1 MSEIDEALEYAAKWN
16 QKPPSS
22 KGMNY
27 HMQVLAAEVERRRAL
42 DELVEE
48 LINFA
53 RVLSRRPGAS
63 RPLLRGKL
71 NLYDC
76 VTGRTTEGL

>member
-1 MSEIDEALEYAAKWN
+1 MNEIDEALAYAAKWN

-27 HMQVLAAEVERRRAL
+27 HMQVLAAEVERRREL
-42 DELVEE
+42 DGLVDEL
-48 LINFA
+48 ISFA

-63 RPLLRGKL
+63 RPLLKGKL

-76 VTGRTTEGL
+76 VNGRPTTE